1 MSTAPTVAV
10 VIPARDDA
18 RLLARCLAALAQ
30 QTRLPDEILV
40 VDDGSH
46 DDTARTAR
54 AFDARVVRLDGD
66 GIPAASA
73 AGYDATDA
81 RFICRLDAD
90 CVPPPTWVAGMV
102 GVLQTR
108 SEVVAVSG
116 GAYSIDGPVAL
127 RRVVPRLYL
136 LAYRAVAGAALG
148 HPPLF
153 ASSLAFRT
161 EAWRAV
167 RDEVHRDDPE
177 VHDDLDLS
185 FPLGYRGRIV
195 FRADLAVGI
204 SSRSFRGAASARRR
218 ITRGFHTVFVHWP
231 REFPP
236 LRWIRRARNS
246 QRAHSPAGPKP
257 TSPLL

>member
-18 RLLARCLAALAQ
+18 QLLARCLAALAE
-30 QTRLPDEILV
+30 QTRTPDEIIV

-46 DDTARTAR
+46 DDTARTVR
-54 AFDARVVRLDGD
+54 AFDARIVRLDGD

-73 AGYDATDA
+73 AGYDATST

-90 CVPPPTWVAGMV
+90 CVPPPEWIAEMLA
-102 GVLQTR
+102 VL
-108 SEVVAVSG
+108 EACPEAVAVSG

-127 RRVVPRLYL
+127 RRLVPRLYL
-136 LAYRAVAGAALG
+136 LAYRAAAAAALG

-153 ASSLAFRT
+153 ASALVFRA

-177 VHDDLDLS
+177 AHDDLDLS
-185 FPLGYRGRIV
+185 FPLGYCGRIL

-204 SSRSFRGAASARRR
+204 SSRSFRGTASARRR
-218 ITRGFHTVFVHWP
+218 IVRGFHTVLAQWP

-236 LRWIRRARNS
+236 MRWMRLARNS
-246 QRAHSPAGPKP
+246 QRAPSPAGPNP
-257 TSPLL
+257 ATPLL